1 MVVSLLLNLNV
12 LTLPVDLQNHSVPL
26 LLKRRKDQQVLVGKR
41 KENNMLPFIGP
52 VISGVLGIGKTYLN
66 NKAEVAK
73 AKHVRQLT
81 SIEGDQ
87 TWEIEQAKNQ
97 AGSWKDE
104 FALVVIIS
112 PFIAMFLASV
122 FNEPEMVA
130 RIGEAFVILKM
141 HVPEEYW
148 YLLGVAFASTFA
160 IKGVP
165 NMLNKIRGK

>member
-1 MVVSLLLNLNV
+1 MLL
-12 LTLPVDLQNHSVPL
+12 
-26 LLKRRKDQQVLVGKR
+26 
-41 KENNMLPFIGP
+41 FIGP

-73 AKHVRQLT
+73 AKHVRKLT

-87 TWEIEQAKNQ
+87 AWEIEQAKNQ
-97 AGSWKDE
+97 SGSWKDE

-112 PFIAMFLASV
+112 PFIAMFLAAV
-122 FNEPEMVA
+122 FGNTEMVN
-130 RIGEAFVILKM
+130 RIGDAFIILKTD
-141 HVPEEYW
+141 VPGEYW

-165 NMLNKIRGK
+165 SMLNKIRGK

>member
-1 MVVSLLLNLNV
+1 MI
-12 LTLPVDLQNHSVPL
+12 
-26 LLKRRKDQQVLVGKR
+26 
-41 KENNMLPFIGP
+41 PFIGP

-73 AKHVRQLT
+73 AKHVRKLT

-87 TWEIEQAKNQ
+87 SWEIEQAKNQ
-97 AGSWKDE
+97 SGSWKDE

-112 PFIAMFLASV
+112 PFIAMFLAAV
-122 FNEPEMVA
+122 FGNTEMVN
-130 RIGEAFVILKM
+130 RIGDAFIIIKTD
-141 HVPEEYW
+141 VPGEYW

-165 NMLNKIRGK
+165 SMLNKIRGK

>member
-1 MVVSLLLNLNV
+1 MI
-12 LTLPVDLQNHSVPL
+12 
-26 LLKRRKDQQVLVGKR
+26 
-41 KENNMLPFIGP
+41 PFIGP

-73 AKHVRQLT
+73 AKHVRKLT

-87 TWEIEQAKNQ
+87 SWEIEQAKNQ
-97 AGSWKDE
+97 SGSWKDE

-112 PFIAMFLASV
+112 PFIAMFLAAV
-122 FNEPEMVA
+122 FGNTEMVN
-130 RIGEAFVILKM
+130 RIGDAFIILKTD
-141 HVPEEYW
+141 VPGEYW

-165 NMLNKIRGK
+165 SMLNKIRGK

>member
-1 MVVSLLLNLNV
+1 VTQTLLTTYLVKDGSVQEQSLG
-12 LTLPVDLQNHSVPL
+12 
-26 LLKRRKDQQVLVGKR
+26 R
-41 KENNMLPFIGP
+41 ENNMLPFIGP